1 MATLSSLLV
10 QREIASM
17 RTVEEAIA
25 RQVIHG
31 GDLATNLLEVAIV
44 PEAALLPV
52 LAEATGLEAAPPGR
66 LPAPSTAA
74 LRAVPGELAL
84 RHGVFPLSR
93 AADLLVLATSQP
105 LPGPLED
112 DLSFALGIGLRQLVA
127 PLVRIRQAI
136 AEHYGQPLDRRLLR
150 LVARLE
156 GRPDPSPS
164 SLPPG
169 GRAPA
174 SPSLPRPASAPPAS
188 FGSGP
193 VPGSK
198 YAAGSA
204 NRTPRVGVAA
214 LPPAPIIPRAPAT
227 PRLDVVSFA
236 EPELAGGGVLEPP
249 SPGAELVPAIASPA
263 VGDALAGW
271 AQRTARGER
280 QRAPSRGGEGA
291 RDSAARLR
299 RKGPMTA
306 AMAENELELTS
317 APDAVLEVHFSFVS
331 QFFEYA
337 VLFVAHGDLAE
348 GRNAAGPGADRSR
361 VAGIG
366 VPLDLPS
373 ILATAR
379 DRGAPMVV
387 ALAASGLDGELARDL
402 SRVRVAAR
410 AGMVAVIPLMV
421 RGRAVALLYGD
432 DGEDDVELG
441 GIGEVISFTALVEK
455 ALERAILRRKRGGGA
470 ASAPGPAPALR
481 APPVARAPRTS
492 PREGAAALA
501 RALVP
506 SAGAPPPT
514 AIAGESA
521 ARVSPA
527 AESVRPGAPIFPPRA
542 EPPAAPED
550 DGPEIRIEEAWDDT
564 LGDVEDEL
572 GEELA
577 SLADSGAP
585 PDAGEA
591 VPATPPETV
600 DVDDDAVDDDGDG
613 DDAGGDGAD
622 AGGHDAPG
630 EGDAAPAPGA
640 SRADED
646 LGRAIARVVEASPP
660 LPGKRTPESTTET
673 FTGSPT
679 AVAVAAAAST
689 PPLPSIEQ
697 HRPTLR
703 GFAPVVEERPPPPS
717 SPAGTWPPRR
727 GPAPTF
733 ERGPVSARDAGEPL
747 PVRPPPNATSVPVGP
762 LAHTAVSFSPLP
774 ADVEPGAEHD
784 PSATP
789 PPATAA
795 AVRPRGAAPIPREEQ
810 DEVSQPS
817 PDASEILG
825 VAETSAPRP
834 PARAS
839 ETGSGLPSIIVDVGA
854 EYASLL
860 ERVLTGGPASD
871 EAFAELVRSGDQ
883 VLPAIAA
890 RFPGPLRVDRH
901 RARDQLPAASQCGP
915 ILELLVAMRRVA
927 LPLVTMRSS
936 GTDSDQRFWAT
947 HALGE
952 LRYTEAANA
961 VLPRLFDDE
970 PSVRRVARRSAAA
983 LVSAG
988 EPGQPILRGLEHIAG
1003 NGDEAVPRRVEAVE
1017 TMGDIRAASM
1027 VPALV
1032 EAVRDPASDVREA
1045 ARRALLLVTRQDFD
1059 RDAER
1064 WNDWW
1069 LANGHRHRVDWLID
1083 ALMHEVPSI
1092 RRAAGDELKQL
1103 TKEYFGYYDDLPRRE
1118 RERAQARYRDWW
1130 EREGR
1135 QRFQG

>member
-17 RTVEEAIA
+17 RTVEDAIA

-31 GDLATNLLEVAIV
+31 GDLATNLLEVAV
-44 PEAALLPV
+44 VSEAALLPV
-52 LAEATGLEAAPPGR
+52 LAEATGLEAAPAGR
-66 LPAPSTAA
+66 LAAPPASA

-93 AADLLVLATSQP
+93 AADVLLLATSQP

-112 DLSFALGIGLRQLVA
+112 DLSFALGIGLRQVVA

-136 AEHYGQPLDRRLLR
+136 AEHYGQPLDRRFLR
-150 LVARLE
+150 LIAKLE

-198 YAAGSA
+198 YATTPG
-204 NRTPRVGVAA
+204 RTPRVGVAT
-214 LPPAPIIPRAPAT
+214 LSPAPSIPRAPAA
-227 PRLDVVSFA
+227 PRVDVVSFA
-236 EPELAGGGVLEPP
+236 EPELASGGALEPAA
-249 SPGAELVPAIASPA
+249 PGAELVPPIASPA
-263 VGDALAGW
+263 VGEALAGW

-280 QRAPSRGGEGA
+280 QRGPGRGGEG
-291 RDSAARLR
+291 SAARLR

-317 APDAVLEVHFSFVS
+317 APEAVLEVHFSFVS

-387 ALAASGLDGELARDL
+387 ALAAGGLDGELARDL

-410 AGMVAVIPLMV
+410 GGMVAVIPVMV

-441 GIGEVISFTALVEK
+441 AIGEVIAFTALVEK
-455 ALERAILRRKRGGGA
+455 ALERAILRRKMGGR
-470 ASAPGPAPALR
+470 APARAVAALR
-481 APPVARAPRTS
+481 PPAAQRAPRGQA

-501 RALVP
+501 RAMLPP
-506 SAGAPPPT
+506 SFAPQPV

-521 ARVSPA
+521 PARVSPV
-527 AESVRPGAPIFPPRA
+527 AESVRPGAPAVPPRA
-542 EPPAAPED
+542 SPSATPED
-550 DGPEIRIEEAWDDT
+550 DAPEIRIEEAWHDT
-564 LGDVEDEL
+564 LGEVEDEL
-572 GEELA
+572 GDELA
-577 SLADSGAP
+577 GLAGSGAP
-585 PDAGEA
+585 PDAE
-591 VPATPPETV
+591 PAAPASPGGTV
-600 DVDDDAVDDDGDG
+600 DVDADAVDDDQD
-613 DDAGGDGAD
+613 DDAA
-622 AGGHDAPG
+622 AGGTSLPG
-630 EGDAAPAPGA
+630 TDRA
-640 SRADED
+640 SPRADED

-660 LPGKRTPESTTET
+660 LPGRRGQEPITET
-673 FTGSPT
+673 WTGSPT
-679 AVAVAAAAST
+679 AAAIAAAAST

-703 GFAPVVEERPPPPS
+703 GFAPVAPDARSAQSP
-717 SPAGTWPPRR
+717 SPAVTSPPRR
-727 GPAPTF
+727 GPAPGF
-733 ERGPVSARDAGEPL
+733 DRGAAGARDAGEPL
-747 PVRPPPNATSVPVGP
+747 PIRPPPNATSVPVGP
-762 LAHTAVSFSPLP
+762 VAQTAISFSPLP
-774 ADVEPGAEHD
+774 AEAAPGFD
-784 PSATP
+784 RDLSATP

-795 AVRPRGAAPIPREEQ
+795 AVRPRGGAPIPREES
-810 DEVSQPS
+810 DDVSQPS

-825 VAETSAPRP
+825 LAEASAPQP
-834 PARAS
+834 PAR
-839 ETGSGLPSIIVDVGA
+839 TGEGGGALPSIIVDVGA

-860 ERVLTGGPASD
+860 ERALTGGPASD

-927 LPLVTMRSS
+927 LPLLTMRSS
-936 GTDSDQRFWAT
+936 GADANQRFWAT

-1003 NGDEAVPRRVEAVE
+1003 NAEEAVPRRVEAVE

-1027 VPALV
+1027 VPVLV
-1032 EAVRDPASDVREA
+1032 EAVRDAAGDVRDA

-1064 WNDWW
+1064 WNEWW
-1069 LANGHRHRVDWLID
+1069 LSNGHRHRVDWLID

-1118 RERAQARYRDWW
+1118 RERAQARYREWW

>member
-31 GDLATNLLEVAIV
+31 GDLATNLLEVTVLA
-44 PEAALLPV
+44 EAALLPV

-66 LPAPSTAA
+66 LPAPSAAA

-136 AEHYGQPLDRRLLR
+136 AEHYGQPLDRRFLR

-156 GRPDPSPS
+156 GRADPSPS

-174 SPSLPRPASAPPAS
+174 SPGLPRPASAPPAS

-198 YAAGSA
+198 YSAGST

-214 LPPAPIIPRAPAT
+214 LPPAPIIPRAPAA
-227 PRLDVVSFA
+227 PRMDLVTFA
-236 EPELAGGGVLEPP
+236 EPELAGGGVLEP
-249 SPGAELVPAIASPA
+249 SLPGAELVPAIASPA

-271 AQRTARGER
+271 AQRTARVER
-280 QRAPSRGGEGA
+280 QRAPSRGGEGV
-291 RDSAARLR
+291 RDSAGRLR
-299 RKGPMTA
+299 RRGPLTA

-387 ALAASGLDGELARDL
+387 ALAASGLDAELARDL

-410 AGMVAVIPLMV
+410 AGMVAVIPVMV

-441 GIGEVISFTALVEK
+441 AIGEVISFTALVEK

-470 ASAPGPAPALR
+470 ASAPGPVLR
-481 APPVARAPRTS
+481 APPVVRAPRAG

-506 SAGAPPPT
+506 SAGAPQPT

-521 ARVSPA
+521 PARVSPA
-527 AESVRPGAPIFPPRA
+527 AESVRPAAPVFQPRA
-542 EPPAAPED
+542 EPVSTQED

-577 SLADSGAP
+577 GLADSGAP
-585 PDAGEA
+585 PDA
-591 VPATPPETV
+591 
-600 DVDDDAVDDDGDG
+600 DR
-613 DDAGGDGAD
+613 
-622 AGGHDAPG
+622 
-630 EGDAAPAPGA
+630 AAPAPPFETADVDEDAIEDDGDNGRDA
-640 SRADED
+640 RGEVDGGPPPARADED
-646 LGRAIARVVEASPP
+646 LGRAIARVVDASPP
-660 LPGKRTPESTTET
+660 LPSKRAQESTAET
-673 FTGSPT
+673 WTGSPT
-679 AVAVAAAAST
+679 AVAVLAAAST
-689 PPLPSIEQ
+689 PALPSIEQ

-703 GFAPVVEERPPPPS
+703 GFAPVTQEPRPASPSGPP
-717 SPAGTWPPRR
+717 GTWPPRR

-733 ERGPVSARDAGEPL
+733 ERGPANAREAGEPL
-747 PVRPPPNATSVPVGP
+747 PTRPPANATSVPVGP
-762 LAHTAVSFSPLP
+762 IAQTAVSFSALP
-774 ADVEPGAEHD
+774 ADVGPGAELH

-795 AVRPRGAAPIPREEQ
+795 AVRPRGAAPIPREE
-810 DEVSQPS
+810 DYEVSQPS
-817 PDASEILG
+817 PDASEFLG
-825 VAETSAPRP
+825 VGETSAPRP
-834 PARAS
+834 PARTS
-839 ETGSGLPSIIVDVGA
+839 ETGGGLPSIIVDVGA

-936 GTDSDQRFWAT
+936 GADSDQRFWAT

-970 PSVRRVARRSAAA
+970 PSVRRVARRSAAS

-1032 EAVRDPASDVREA
+1032 EAVGDPAGDVREA

-1118 RERAQARYRDWW
+1118 RERAQARYREWW